1 MRKQF
6 RDTVSSLASHDDR
19 IVLVFGDVSVY
30 LFNDFQEKYP
40 DRFYNIGVCENT
52 LISLGA
58 GLGAQGFYPFVHTIA
73 PFITERSFEQIK
85 LDMCYN
91 RFGGN
96 IVSCGASFDYAWD
109 GATHHCY
116 TDIAI
121 LRLLPGM
128 EVIQPGSRKE
138 LDVLLRSQYSNG
150 MTTYFRLSD
159 YPHEIDME
167 VEFGRGVVLKDS
179 SAKFTVITAGPI
191 LKNVMEACEDID
203 INLLYFHT
211 IKPID
216 RELISRYRDTRIL
229 VIHDAFGLYEA
240 VCEVPGL
247 SVTSHGMPDEFCS
260 WYGKV
265 DDIRTKLQLDPESL
279 KKVILQHI
287 GSMAQ

>member
-6 RDTVSSLASHDDR
+6 RDTVASLASRDDR
-19 IVLVFGDVSVY
+19 IVMVFGDVSVY

-40 DRFYNIGVCENT
+40 DRFYNIGICENT

-58 GLGAQGFYPFVHTIA
+58 GLAAQGFYPFVHTIA

-96 IVSCGASFDYAWD
+96 VVSCGASFDYAWD

-128 EVIQPGSRKE
+128 EVLQPGSRKE
-138 LDVLLRSQYSNG
+138 LDVLLRSQYDNG
-150 MTTYFRLSD
+150 KPTYFRLSD
-159 YPHEIDME
+159 YPHDIEMD
-167 VEFGRGVVLKDS
+167 VEFGTGVVLKDA
-179 SAKFTVITAGPI
+179 SAKWTVITAGPI
-191 LKNVMEACEDID
+191 LKNVMKACEDID
-203 INLLYFHT
+203 VNLLYFHT

-216 RELISRYRDTRIL
+216 RELIDRYRDTKIL

-247 SVTSHGMPDEFCS
+247 SATSHGMPDEFCS

-265 DDIRTKLQLDPESL
+265 DDIRTKLKLDAESL
-279 KKVILQHI
+279 RTVILRHI
-287 GSMAQ
+287 GAAG